1 MSFASYVLPVTV
13 ALIVI
18 SGAVKGI
25 DVFDY
30 FIDGAKK
37 GIETVL
43 SLLPVLI
50 GLVVSVAMLNASGGV
65 DVCTKILA
73 PVFTL
78 VGIPEEVIP
87 LCILSPVSGSGSLTV
102 YENLINIY
110 GPDSFA
116 GRVASVIAGS
126 TETTFYAVAVYL
138 GSVGI
143 KKSGTVV
150 PCALLGDIVSFITA
164 SLSVKH
170 FFA

>member
-1 MSFASYVLPVTV
+1 MSIASFVLPVTV
-13 ALIVI
+13 ALIII
-18 SGAVKGI
+18 SGIVKGI
-25 DVFDY
+25 DVFDC
-30 FIDGAKK
+30 FIDGAKR

-43 SLLPVLI
+43 SLLPILT
-50 GLVVSVAMLNASGGV
+50 GLVVAISMFNTSGGI
-65 DVCTKILA
+65 DVCTKLLS
-73 PVFTL
+73 PVFSL

-102 YENLINIY
+102 YENIISTY
-110 GPDSFA
+110 GPDSLA

-138 GSVGI
+138 GSAGI

-150 PCALLGDIVSFITA
+150 PCALFGDIISFITA
-164 SLSVKH
+164 SLSVQY

>member
-1 MSFASYVLPVTV
+1 MSFSSYILPLTV

-18 SGAVKGI
+18 IGVIKGI
-25 DVFDY
+25 DVFDC
-30 FIDGAKK
+30 FVDGAKK

-43 SLLPVLI
+43 ALLPVLT
-50 GLVVSVAMLNASGGV
+50 GLVVAIAMFNASGGV
-65 DVCTKILA
+65 DVCTRLLS
-73 PVFTL
+73 PVFSFL
-78 VGIPEEVIP
+78 GIPEEVIP

-102 YENLINIY
+102 YESIINIY
-110 GPDSFA
+110 GPDSIT

-138 GSVGI
+138 GSIGI

-150 PCALLGDIVSFITA
+150 PCALLGDVVSFITA
-164 SLSVKH
+164 SLSVKY

>member
-1 MSFASYVLPVTV
+1 MSFSSYILPLTV

-18 SGAVKGI
+18 IGVIKGI
-25 DVFDY
+25 DVFDC
-30 FIDGAKK
+30 FVDGAKK

-43 SLLPVLI
+43 ALLPVLT
-50 GLVVSVAMLNASGGV
+50 GLVVAIAMFNASGGV
-65 DVCTKILA
+65 DVCTRSLS
-73 PVFTL
+73 PVFSFL
-78 VGIPEEVIP
+78 GIPEEVIP

-102 YENLINIY
+102 YESIINIY
-110 GPDSFA
+110 GPDSIT

-138 GSVGI
+138 GSIGI

-150 PCALLGDIVSFITA
+150 PCALLGDVVSFITA
-164 SLSVKH
+164 SLSVKY